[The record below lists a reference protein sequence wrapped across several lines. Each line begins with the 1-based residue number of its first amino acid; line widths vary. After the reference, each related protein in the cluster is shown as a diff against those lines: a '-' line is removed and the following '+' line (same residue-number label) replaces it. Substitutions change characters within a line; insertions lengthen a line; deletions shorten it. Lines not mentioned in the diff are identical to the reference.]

1 MLLILL
7 NIVVIKNNITIGE
20 KITVGVGAAVVKDL
34 KNSGVYVGIPARENV

>member
-7 NIVVIKNNITIGE
+7 NIVVIKNNITINE

-34 KNSGVYVGIPARENV
+34 KNSAVYVGIPAREIV